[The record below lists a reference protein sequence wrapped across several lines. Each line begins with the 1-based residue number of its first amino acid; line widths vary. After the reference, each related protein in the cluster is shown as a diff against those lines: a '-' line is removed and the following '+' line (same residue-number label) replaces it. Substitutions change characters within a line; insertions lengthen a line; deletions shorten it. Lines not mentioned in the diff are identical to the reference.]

1 MGTDTFNAL
10 SKKPY
15 YGKPM
20 IYDASDRF
28 DTMKR
33 VYVSGAEDVFRPPFN
48 CNITPELKEKTKEY
62 HDRTAEWIKK
72 TYENQDTPEKRENVI
87 QYLLN
92 KLTEVDRE
100 LPQQVLTAVTK
111 TVRFINDVFRRKA
124 DMTFKD
130 NKQNFSL
137 TKILYIEIMALTK
150 LKYKR
155 SLSDTSDE
163 NRKAPRLTT
172 PNLNVPSTSES
183 RPQSSRSSRRSE
195 TPSIFQNNNQG
206 NQDDLYIAVDS
217 IVAKNLL
224 GTNPTVHRLTEILKQ
239 STTISD
245 DEARILAEAHIKG
258 QNERLRQQQEIEKR
272 ETERQ
277 REIEKRE
284 AERQREL
291 EKREKEKREK
301 EQRELEKREK
311 EKREKEQREKEE
323 IDRAYL
329 AQINKEREEAERLQ
343 KEKEKIDR
351 INRERK
357 EKEERERKEKEDRK
371 RKNVNEKKKKNVN

>member
-92 KLTEVDRE
+92 KLTDADPE
-100 LPQQVLTAVTK
+100 LPQQVLTAVSK

-124 DMTFKD
+124 DNTFKD

-137 TKILYIEIMALTK
+137 TKILYIEVMALTK

-155 SLSDTSDE
+155 SRSDTSDE
-163 NRKAPRLTT
+163 NRKAPRLLT
-172 PNLNVPSTSES
+172 PNLNAPSTSES

-206 NQDDLYIAVDS
+206 NQHDLYIAVDN
-217 IVAKNLL
+217 IVATNLL
-224 GTNPTVHRLTEILKQ
+224 ETNPTVHRLTEILKQ

-245 DEARILAEAHIKG
+245 DEAKTLAEAHMKG
-258 QNERLRQQQEIEKR
+258 QAERLRK
-272 ETERQ
+272 
-277 REIEKRE
+277 
-284 AERQREL
+284 
-291 EKREKEKREK
+291 
-301 EQRELEKREK
+301 
-311 EKREKEQREKEE
+311 QREKEE
-323 IDRAYL
+323 IDR
-329 AQINKEREEAERLQ
+329 INKEREE
-343 KEKEKIDR
+343 KEQREIEKR
-351 INRERK
+351 
-357 EKEERERKEKEDRK
+357 
-371 RKNVNEKKKKNVN
+371 